1 MDTHRKPG
9 DQPSYEAIVSIYT
22 NPIHKVAR
30 EDARVFLI
38 ERLLAGDEL
47 SVINTLWSIEQHND
61 ITAFYVSLALYRQML
76 IYRADEQV
84 LNNLRNF
91 AQRIVIN
98 SATDDRS
105 ELCQALEYVD
115 TERACMMQAL
125 ESINSG
131 HINDAL
137 TIINTL
143 SISELAANLR
153 EQLSTQLFADILIAA
168 SIKDATMVRDLL
180 KYLQNLNPDLH
191 TRAIGQINES
201 WPGLLN

>member
-47 SVINTLWSIEQHND
+47 SVINTLGSIEQYDD
-61 ITAFYVSLALYRQML
+61 ITAFYISLALYKQML
-76 IYRADEQV
+76 INRADEQV

-125 ESINSG
+125 EAINSG
-131 HINDAL
+131 NIDDAIT
-137 TIINTL
+137 TISVL
-143 SISELAANLR
+143 SISELAADLR
-153 EQLSTQLFADILIAA
+153 KQLSIILYTNILVAA
-168 SIKDATMVRDLL
+168 STKDVAATNTLL
-180 KYLQNLNPDLH
+180 NYLQDLDLKLYEK
-191 TRAIGQINES
+191 AIGQINKS
-201 WPGLLN
+201 WPDLLN